1 MTEYMREL
9 KKRRQLEQTKNS
21 SFCGQL
27 GGVLLIGY
35 GLSGWLKCDREWDI
49 LFLGLTAAGAVMLLL
64 GLLIPDVLNGPCK
77 IFMCFGNTIGKIV
90 FSLLLAVVY
99 VVIVF
104 PASLV
109 WRKKRAE
116 FGFADSGELSRDTG
130 LKQGFGAWDY
140 EGSQRTGGILRVFGY
155 FVDRKDYLLLP
166 LIVILVGIGIVLFFV
181 SSSVAAPFIYTLF

>member
-9 KKRRQLEQTKNS
+9 KKRRQLKQTKNS

-27 GGVLLIGY
+27 GGVLLMGY
-35 GLSGWLKCDREWDI
+35 GLSGWLECDRERDV
-49 LFLGLTAAGAVMLLL
+49 LFLSLAAAGAVMLLL
-64 GLLIPDVLNGPCK
+64 GLLIPDVLNRPCK
-77 IFMCFGNTIGKIV
+77 IFMWFGNTIGKIV

-99 VVIVF
+99 GVIIF
-104 PASLV
+104 PFGLV

-130 LKQGFGAWDY
+130 LPQGFGDWNY
-140 EGSQRTGGILRVFGY
+140 EGSQRIGGILRLLGY